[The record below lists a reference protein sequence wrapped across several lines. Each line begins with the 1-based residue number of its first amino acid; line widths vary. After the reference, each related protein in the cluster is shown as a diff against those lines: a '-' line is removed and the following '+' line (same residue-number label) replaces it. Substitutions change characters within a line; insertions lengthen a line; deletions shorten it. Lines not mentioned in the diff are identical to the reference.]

1 MWQVDQSCSLVHLV
15 LQSWNRSVSIHSGN
29 WPNFVC
35 YLGGLNVLVICSG
48 LLSSLYYGS
57 MKYEH
62 ITSEFWRTA
71 RKGGTYLLAATLQ
84 TEVTTYSIYINHYT
98 MVCVLIDNTRL
109 PLSVP
114 LCWTEDTEEPERL
127 SLTDF
132 WNIHAQ
138 HFDPEGRLD
147 GYLTVMVF

>member
-1 MWQVDQSCSLVHLV
+1 M
-15 LQSWNRSVSIHSGN
+15 
-29 WPNFVC
+29 
-35 YLGGLNVLVICSG
+35 
-48 LLSSLYYGS
+48 
-57 MKYEH
+57 
-62 ITSEFWRTA
+62 
-71 RKGGTYLLAATLQ
+71 LAATLQ

-132 WNIHAQ
+132 
-138 HFDPEGRLD
+138 
-147 GYLTVMVF
+147 